1 MKIYGNKG
9 NHYHSGVR
17 RQNAQ
22 ELCQQLLE
30 EGYRIVYEE
39 DRRAGSQIEIGTDCI
54 LEVDNHCIRRGRKK
68 IHLTPNEYKILY
80 TMVKSPHRVYSRNQL
95 ITYALEDAFDGYDR
109 TIDSYI
115 KSIRKK
121 IEKNPRRPQY
131 IITVHGVGYKYVP
144 SDSEVSYEQ

>member
-1 MKIYGNKG
+1 MGTKG
-9 NHYHSGVR
+9 TIII
-17 RQNAQ
+17 Q
-22 ELCQQLLE
+22 ESEGRMPQEICQQLLE

-54 LEVDNHCIRRGRKK
+54 LEVDNHCIRRSRKK

-80 TMVKSPHRVYSRNQL
+80 TMVKSPRRVYSRNQL
-95 ITYALEDAFDGYDR
+95 ITYALEDVFDGYDR

-121 IEKNPRRPQY
+121 IEKNPRRPRY

-144 SDSEVSYEQ
+144 SDSEGTHGE

>member
-1 MKIYGNKG
+1 MGTKG
-9 NHYHSGVR
+9 TIIIQESEGR
-17 RQNAQ
+17 MPQ

-30 EGYRIVYEE
+30 EGYSIVYEE

-54 LEVDNHCIRRGRKK
+54 LEVDNHCIRRSRKK
-68 IHLTPNEYKILY
+68 IHLTPNEYKILD

-121 IEKNPRRPQY
+121 IEKNPRRPRY

-144 SDSEVSYEQ
+144 SDSEGAHGE

>member
-1 MKIYGNKG
+1 MP
-9 NHYHSGVR
+9 
-17 RQNAQ
+17 Q

-39 DRRAGSQIEIGTDCI
+39 DRRAGSQIKIGTACI

-121 IEKNPRRPQY
+121 IEESQTAALYHNGARSR
-131 IITVHGVGYKYVP
+131 I
-144 SDSEVSYEQ
+144 

>member
-1 MKIYGNKG
+1 M
-9 NHYHSGVR
+9 
-17 RQNAQ
+17 A
-22 ELCQQLLE
+22 
-30 EGYRIVYEE
+30 
-39 DRRAGSQIEIGTDCI
+39 CI

-121 IEKNPRRPQY
+121 IEKNPRRPRY

-144 SDSEVSYEQ
+144 SDSEGTHGE

>member
-1 MKIYGNKG
+1 MGTKG
-9 NHYHSGVR
+9 TIIIQESEGR
-17 RQNAQ
+17 MPQ

-39 DRRAGSQIEIGTDCI
+39 DRRAGSQIEIGMDCI

-121 IEKNPRRPQY
+121 IEKNPRRPHY

-144 SDSEVSYEQ
+144 SDSEGTHGE

>member
-1 MKIYGNKG
+1 MGTKG
-9 NHYHSGVR
+9 TIIIQESEGR
-17 RQNAQ
+17 MPQ

-54 LEVDNHCIRRGRKK
+54 LEVDNHCIRRSRKK

-80 TMVKSPHRVYSRNQL
+80 TTVKSPHRVYSRNQL

-121 IEKNPRRPQY
+121 IEKNPRRPRY

-144 SDSEVSYEQ
+144 SDSEGTHGE

>member
-1 MKIYGNKG
+1 MQNRY
-9 NHYHSGVR
+9 SGSDFAFFGGVNR
-17 RQNAQ
+17 CCFSDFAF
-22 ELCQQLLE
+22 
-30 EGYRIVYEE
+30 
-39 DRRAGSQIEIGTDCI
+39 
-54 LEVDNHCIRRGRKK
+54 
-68 IHLTPNEYKILY
+68 LTYKILY

-121 IEKNPRRPQY
+121 IEKNPRRPRY

-144 SDSEVSYEQ
+144 SDSEGTHGE

>member
-1 MKIYGNKG
+1 MGTKG
-9 NHYHSGVR
+9 TIIIQESEGR
-17 RQNAQ
+17 MPQ

-39 DRRAGSQIEIGTDCI
+39 DRRAGSQIEIGAACI

-121 IEKNPRRPQY
+121 IPDGRV
-131 IITVHGVGYKYVP
+131 I
-144 SDSEVSYEQ
+144 S